1 MPHLIGVHHLSLSV
15 TDRAVSTAWYSRVF
29 GFRAHSE
36 VESATFTRT
45 RLRHPTASLTL
56 TLTQHATVGDDR
68 FDPQRVGLD
77 HLALQV
83 GSLGEVHGYAE
94 LLDQLGVEHA
104 PVTLHGDPPQSALV
118 AFRDPDGIQLEVFAV
133 EETLG

>member
-1 MPHLIGVHHLSLSV
+1 VPDLIGVHHLSLSV
-15 TDRAVSTAWYSRVF
+15 TDRAASTGWYSRVL

-45 RLRHPTASLTL
+45 RLRHPIAPLTL
-56 TLTQHATVGDDR
+56 TLTQHAAVGHDR

-83 GSLGEVHGYAE
+83 GSIDDVHGYAD
-94 LLDQLGVEHA
+94 LLDRLGVQHSS
-104 PVTLHGDPPQSALV
+104 VTLRGDPPQSALV

-133 EETLG
+133 DDTLG